1 MSFIF
6 YNPNPDGKFVGDCTI
21 RAISRLT
28 HQDWNTTHRDLC
40 ELSGAMHDMPSS
52 DAVWGEY
59 LYQRGFRKHMIPD
72 TCPFCYTIKDFCSEH
87 PLGSF
92 LLKTSGH
99 VVAVV
104 NGNYYDT
111 SDSGNET
118 PIYFWGK

>member
-1 MSFIF
+1 MSFVF
-6 YNPNPDGKFVGDCTI
+6 YNPNPAGKFVGDCVI
-21 RAISRLT
+21 RAVSRLT
-28 HQDWNTTHRDLC
+28 HQDWDTTHHELC
-40 ELSGAMHDMPSS
+40 ELSGAMKDMPSS
-52 DAVWGEY
+52 DTVWGEY